1 MLYNSTTTL
10 NLIRAARP
18 CAEGWTKLLARLGKT
33 AADDD
38 PLPLLTVLD
47 NNSLDDAYWVLSY
60 AMPDDR
66 LSRHFQAWCA
76 EQVLHLFEA
85 EHPGDIRVRDQ
96 IAMLRNDN
104 ATDEERAAA
113 WAAARDAARDAAS
126 YAARAAAWAAARDAA
141 RDAARAAAR
150 AAQEQQLR
158 QMLEAR

>member
-66 LSRHFQAWCA
+66 LARHVQAMIA
-76 EQVLHLFEA
+76 EKVLHFFEA
-85 EHPGDIRVRDQ
+85 ARPDDMRVREQ

-104 ATDEERAAA
+104 ATDEER
-113 WAAARDAARDAAS
+113 
-126 YAARAAAWAAARDAA
+126 
-141 RDAARAAAR
+141 DAARAAAGS
-150 AAQEQQLR
+150 AAHAAAGETVVGAAWDSANE
-158 QMLEAR
+158 MLEKMVNEYIARSK